1 MGTQYQKQTGPVLYN
16 EPFRGKTGI
25 PVGKEIETEAIT
37 EKIQSIQSIQS
48 RLEIAKKTKTS
59 FTFQEFAVAISTKT
73 NEEKLKDAFDVY
85 DMDKDGTISKAEL
98 IHTLR
103 VMGEEITEDYAEIV
117 LSKIDKDKD
126 GKINFEEFKSFFNL
140 KVAES
145 KV

>member
-1 MGTQYQKQTGPVLYN
+1 MTRSSV
-16 EPFRGKTGI
+16 I
-25 PVGKEIETEAIT
+25 
-37 EKIQSIQSIQS
+37 
-48 RLEIAKKTKTS
+48 
-59 FTFQEFAVAISTKT
+59 VASTCR
-73 NEEKLKDAFDVY
+73 DAFDVY

-140 KVAES
+140 KVAEN